1 MKSINGMFI
10 SLRVIGL
17 QEFPVEYLI
26 GWLLIT
32 ACSFI
37 GLTLLS
43 YYGSHLEQP
52 ALTEL
57 CLEPRNRQKANSKK
71 HD

>member
-1 MKSINGMFI
+1 
-10 SLRVIGL
+10 
-17 QEFPVEYLI
+17 VEYLI

-32 ACSFI
+32 TCSFI

-52 ALTEL
+52 ALTAL
-57 CLEPRNRQKANSKK
+57 CLEPRNPQKANSKTIIIK
-71 HD
+71 HDKM